1 VSETRRDGPPPAG
14 ASAGGA
20 AGAHSLR
27 TRLAAVLAALV
38 AIVLLVT
45 AAYLVLS
52 ARQRLRERFETSAHL
67 FASLAT
73 GPLCSA
79 YDAYFESG
87 YFKFRQ
93 VVRDLLAAAPDVTG
107 AEIVDVEGR
116 ILYDSRR
123 AEEDAAPPQTP
134 AGTLDPVR
142 LEAARR
148 LEPTTLRGRDA
159 SGDTLEVV
167 VPWVEDW
174 GRHRL
179 SVVYHVS
186 YAKLGHE
193 YRRSVRTTVAL
204 TAVSMLVA
212 AFVGLGLASRLTRP
226 LAGLT
231 AGAREIAQGRF
242 GRRLD
247 VRTGDELQTLA
258 EAFNEMAERLQAT
271 RAERERLIAELERRN
286 AELER
291 FTYTVSH
298 DLRSPLVTVRG
309 FLDLLEKDMAQ
320 GDGKRAAADMAR
332 IRAATGT
339 MEDLL
344 RELLELSRVGRV
356 ANPSERVSLDKLAR
370 EVVTLLRERLRAAHV
385 RVEIQAGL
393 PTVTGDRIRLRE
405 VLQNLIEN
413 AVKFRSGQVD
423 PLVEIGCRA
432 DAAGPVLFVRDNGVG
447 IDPRYHDQVFGL
459 FERLDPRVEGTGV
472 GLALVKRIV
481 EVHGGRVW
489 VESEG
494 AGKGATFCFTL
505 PEEPPAPA

>member
-1 VSETRRDGPPPAG
+1 VK
-14 ASAGGA
+14 
-20 AGAHSLR
+20 SLR

-38 AIVLLVT
+38 ALLLVAN
-45 AAYLVLS
+45 AAWLVMS
-52 ARQRLRERFETSAHL
+52 ARQRMLDRLETSAAL

-73 GPLCSA
+73 GPICSA

-93 VVRDLLAAAPDVTG
+93 VVHDLLAVAPDVTR

-116 ILYDSRR
+116 VLFDSSRL
-123 AEEDAAPPQTP
+123 DDTTAPATP
-134 AGTLDPVR
+134 AGRLDPVR

-148 LEPTTLRGRDA
+148 LEPTTLQGRDGGGA
-159 SGDTLEVV
+159 TLEIVS
-167 VPWVEDW
+167 PWVEDW

-186 YAKLGHE
+186 YAKVHE
-193 YRRSVRTTVAL
+193 EYGRYARATLAFTAASILAAAL
-204 TAVSMLVA
+204 
-212 AFVGLGLASRLTRP
+212 VGLALARRLTRP

-231 AGAREIAQGRF
+231 DGAREIAEGRF

-247 VRTGDELQTLA
+247 VRTGDELQTVA
-258 EAFNEMAERLQAT
+258 EAFNEMAERLEAT
-271 RAERERLIAELERRN
+271 RVERERLIGELERRN

-309 FLDLLEKDMAQ
+309 FVDLVEKDVAA
-320 GDGKRAAADMAR
+320 GEAERVAADVAR
-332 IRAATGT
+332 IRGATGT
-339 MEDLL
+339 MEKLL

-356 ANPSERVSLDKLAR
+356 TSPPETIPLDALAR
-370 EVVTLLRERLRAAHV
+370 EAVALLHARLRAAKA
-385 RVEIQAGL
+385 RVEVLPGL
-393 PTVTGDRIRLRE
+393 PSVRGDRTRLLE

-413 AVKFRSGQVD
+413 AVKFRSGQHPPV
-423 PLVEIGCRA
+423 VEVGSRPGE
-432 DAAGPVLFVRDNGVG
+432 DGPVIYVRDNGVG
-447 IDPRYHDQVFGL
+447 IDPRYHERVFTL

-494 AGKGATFCFTL
+494 AGKGSTFCFTL
-505 PEEPPAPA
+505 PGRP

>member
-1 VSETRRDGPPPAG
+1 MKRAVK
-14 ASAGGA
+14 
-20 AGAHSLR
+20 SLR
-27 TRLAAVLAALV
+27 TRLAGVLAALV
-38 AIVLLVT
+38 ALLLL
-45 AAYLVLS
+45 ANAGWLVLS
-52 ARQRLRERFETSAHL
+52 ARQRMRERVETSAAL

-73 GPLCSA
+73 GPIASA

-93 VVRDLLAAAPDVTG
+93 VVGDLLATAPDVTRL
-107 AEIVDVEGR
+107 EIVDVDGR
-116 ILYDSRR
+116 VLFDSRR
-123 AEEDAAPPQTP
+123 LKEARP
-134 AGTLDPVR
+134 AGPPTAVLAGAR

-148 LEPTTLRGRDA
+148 LEPTTLRGSDA
-159 SGDTLEVV
+159 GGPTLEVV
-167 VPWVEDW
+167 SPWVEDW

-186 YAKLGHE
+186 HARVRDEYQRYAW
-193 YRRSVRTTVAL
+193 TTLAFTAL
-204 TAVSMLVA
+204 SMLA
-212 AFVGLGLASRLTRP
+212 AALVGLALARRLTRP

-231 AGAREIAQGRF
+231 EGAREIAEGRF

-247 VRTGDELQTLA
+247 VRTGDELQALA
-258 EAFNEMAERLQAT
+258 EAFNEMAERLEAT
-271 RAERERLIAELERRN
+271 RVELERLIDELGRRN

-309 FLDLLEKDMAQ
+309 FVDLLEKD
-320 GDGKRAAADMAR
+320 AAAPDPGRVAADLDR
-332 IRAATGT
+332 IRRATAT
-339 MEDLL
+339 METLL

-356 ANPSERVSLDKLAR
+356 MNAPEEVSLDDLAR
-370 EVVTLLRERLRAAHV
+370 EAVAALHGRLRAAHV
-385 RVEIQAGL
+385 RVDLVPGL
-393 PTVTGDRIRLRE
+393 PSVRGDRTRLLE

-413 AVKFRSGQVD
+413 AVKFRSGQREPV
-423 PLVEIGCRA
+423 VEVGSRPGP
-432 DAAGPVLFVRDNGVG
+432 DGPVVYVRDNGVG
-447 IDPRYHDQVFGL
+447 IDPRYHDRVFAL

-505 PEEPPAPA
+505 PGAS

>member
-1 VSETRRDGPPPAG
+1 VRPA
-14 ASAGGA
+14 AR
-20 AGAHSLR
+20 SLR
-27 TRLAAVLAALV
+27 ARLAGVLAALV
-38 AIVLLVT
+38 ALVLLAN
-45 AAYLVLS
+45 AAWFVLS
-52 ARQRLRERFETSAHL
+52 ARRRLRERLETSASL

-79 YDAYFESG
+79 YEAYFESG

-93 VVRDLLAAAPDVTG
+93 VVRDLLASAPDVTRVQ
-107 AEIVDVEGR
+107 IVDVEGR
-116 ILYDSRR
+116 ILFDSGHLDDG
-123 AEEDAAPPQTP
+123 AHAAGPL
-134 AGTLDPVR
+134 GRLDPVQ

-148 LEPTTLRGRDA
+148 LEPTRLEGRN
-159 SGDTLEVV
+159 GHREGLEIVS
-167 VPWVEDW
+167 PWVEDW

-186 YAKLGHE
+186 YRNLHAE
-193 YRRSVRTTVAL
+193 YRRSARATLAL
-204 TAVSMLVA
+204 TGLSIVA
-212 AFVGLGLASRLTRP
+212 AGLVGFGLASRLTQP

-242 GRRLD
+242 GRRLE

-258 EAFNEMAERLQAT
+258 EAFNEMAERLEAT
-271 RAERERLIAELERRN
+271 RRERERLIAELEGRN

-309 FLDLLEKDMAQ
+309 FVDLLEKDVAGRQ
-320 GDGKRAAADMAR
+320 VERVTADLAR
-332 IRAATGT
+332 IRSATST
-339 MEDLL
+339 METLL

-356 ANPSERVSLDKLAR
+356 MNPPERVALDALAGKA
-370 EVVTLLRERLRAAHV
+370 VALLHERLRAAKV
-385 RVEIQAGL
+385 RVDVWPGL
-393 PTVTGDRIRLRE
+393 PVVHGDRNRLLE
-405 VLQNLIEN
+405 VFLNLVEN
-413 AVKFRSGQVD
+413 AVKFRSGQGEPVI
-423 PLVEIGCRA
+423 EIGSRPGPE
-432 DAAGPVLFVRDNGVG
+432 GPVVYVRDNGVG
-447 IDPRYHDQVFGL
+447 IDPRYHDRVFAL

-494 AGKGATFCFTL
+494 AGKGSAFCFTL
-505 PEEPPAPA
+505 PAAPPAPIGS